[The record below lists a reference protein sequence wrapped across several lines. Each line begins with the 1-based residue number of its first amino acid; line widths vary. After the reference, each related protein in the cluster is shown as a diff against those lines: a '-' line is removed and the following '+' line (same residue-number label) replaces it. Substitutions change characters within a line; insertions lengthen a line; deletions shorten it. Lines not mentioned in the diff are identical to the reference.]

1 MVSSLT
7 IRKQNFVAINLLGEW
22 GYMQKIM
29 AIKSE
34 SLLQKLWCIKM
45 GREERVF
52 KLSSLSH
59 LLLLFAKRFSI
70 IQRLSIY
77 NYDFATLTRA

>member
-1 MVSSLT
+1 
-7 IRKQNFVAINLLGEW
+7 
-22 GYMQKIM
+22 
-29 AIKSE
+29 
-34 SLLQKLWCIKM
+34 M

-70 IQRLSIY
+70 IRRLSIY